1 MIKNYSQ
8 AAEKNKKPIWNCI
21 QQYLKSGARVLE
33 IGSGGGQHAVYFLKN
48 QPDVS
53 FLVTETAEK
62 VEALKDSLKDFPSVE
77 VSELN
82 VNADKQWPGREFDI
96 IYSANTLHIM
106 AEHEVESLFSQ
117 LAKHLLSN
125 RKAIFYGPFNRG
137 GDFTSPSNQ
146 EFDAYLRAE
155 NPQMGL
161 HCVDWLKGLAEEN
174 KLIFEISHQMPAN
187 NQLIIFKRPV
197 L

>member
-1 MIKNYSQ
+1 MIKNYSH
-8 AAEKNKKPIWNCI
+8 AANKNKEPIWSCI
-21 QQYLKSGARVLE
+21 QQYLKPDARLLE
-33 IGSGGGQHAVYFLKN
+33 IGSGAGRHALYFLKN
-48 QPDVS
+48 QPD
-53 FLVTETAEK
+53 LNILITETAEK
-62 VEALKDSLKDFPSVE
+62 IQALKDNLQSTPSIE

-82 VNADKQWPGREFDI
+82 VIDDNQWPCREFDI

-117 LAKHLLSN
+117 LAKHLLSEG
-125 RKAIFYGPFNRG
+125 KAIFYGPFNRG

-161 HCVDWLKGLAEEN
+161 RCVDWLKGLAEEN
-174 KLIFEISHQMPAN
+174 KLIFETSHQMPAN
-187 NQLIIFKRPV
+187 NQLLIFKRPV